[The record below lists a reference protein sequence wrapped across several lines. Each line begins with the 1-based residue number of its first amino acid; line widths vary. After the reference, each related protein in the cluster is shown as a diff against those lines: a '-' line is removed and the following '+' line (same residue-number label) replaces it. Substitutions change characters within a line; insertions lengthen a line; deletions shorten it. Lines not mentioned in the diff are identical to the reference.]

1 MIRTTPNK
9 LSAEHSAESTSVRPF
24 RWARATVLALSA
36 LGATALVPTTAQA
49 ETLAERLALCA
60 GCHGEDG
67 NSPVPDY
74 PKLSGLDKDYIV
86 KQLNDFKAGR
96 RTSMIM
102 SSMLEPID
110 PKEFSG
116 LAKHFSEQKRTP
128 TKPEDDKLVTDG
140 KTIYDDGIVASAV
153 PSCSGCHNDDGSGT
167 DKYPR
172 LARQH
177 PGYIATQ
184 LKAFKSGE
192 RANDA
197 RDAMKA
203 VAKRMS
209 DKEIEA
215 VAQYIAT
222 LTGGEEEAAE
232 GEKK

>member
-1 MIRTTPNK
+1 VIRTTP
-9 LSAEHSAESTSVRPF
+9 SVPAALAAAQPS
-24 RWARATVLALSA
+24 RWLRTTVLALGA
-36 LGATALVPTTAQA
+36 LGATATLSTAARA
-49 ETLAERLALCA
+49 ETLAERLAVCS

-102 SSMLEPID
+102 TSMLEPID
-110 PKEFSG
+110 PKEFAG
-116 LAKHFSEQKRTP
+116 LAKHFAEQKRSP
-128 TKPEDDKLVTDG
+128 TKPEDDKALPDG
-140 KTIYDDGIVASAV
+140 KIIYDDGIVASAV
-153 PSCSGCHNDDGSGT
+153 PACAGCHNDDGSGT

-177 PGYIATQ
+177 PAYIATQ

-215 VAQYIAT
+215 VSQYIAT
-222 LTGGEEEAAE
+222 LSGGEEEAAE

>member
-1 MIRTTPNK
+1 MIRTTPSEH
-9 LSAEHSAESTSVRPF
+9 SAEHSAASSVRPS
-24 RWARATVLALSA
+24 RWVSTTVLALST
-36 LGATALVPTTAQA
+36 LGATALMSSAVHA
-49 ETLAERLALCA
+49 ETLADRLSVCS

-74 PKLSGLDKDYIV
+74 PKLSGLDKEYIQ

-102 SSMLEPID
+102 ASMVEPID
-110 PKEFSG
+110 PKEFAG
-116 LAKHFSEQKRTP
+116 LAKHFSEQKRSP
-128 TKPEDDKLVTDG
+128 AKPEDDKLVTDG
-140 KTIYDDGIVASAV
+140 KTIFDDGIVASAV
-153 PSCSGCHNDDGSGT
+153 PACAGCHNDDGSGT

-177 PGYIATQ
+177 PGYIVTQ

-222 LTGGEEEAAE
+222 LSGGEEEAAE
-232 GEKK
+232 GDKK